1 MNLKNGLEMNYL
13 TEEGMKKIVEKLYN
27 YKHVERDILLKRVNE
42 ARKLGDLRENG
53 DYKAAKEDLTNLDIR
68 INELEQ
74 YIAES
79 QIIKKSAKSKDHSV
93 RIMSKVKIKD
103 HTRNKELEFMLV
115 SQAEADPTEGKISAD
130 SPIGKGL
137 LGKKLGERFNIKIPI
152 GDIDVEI
159 LEINS
164 DY

>member
-1 MNLKNGLEMNYL
+1 MNYL

-27 YKHVERDILLKRVNE
+27 LKHIERDAILKRVTE

-53 DYKAAKEDLTNLDIR
+53 DYKAAREDLTNIDIR
-68 INELEQ
+68 IAELEK

-79 QIIKKSAKSKDHSV
+79 QIIKKVHSKKNVV
-93 RIMSKVKIKD
+93 RILNTVRIKD
-103 HTRNKELEFMLV
+103 HTRNKDLVYTLV

-137 LGKKLGERFNIKIPI
+137 LGRKTGEKFKINIPMGEIE
-152 GDIDVEI
+152 VEI
-159 LEINS
+159 IEISS
-164 DY
+164 DN

>member
-1 MNLKNGLEMNYL
+1 
-13 TEEGMKKIVEKLYN
+13 MKKIVEKLYN
-27 YKHVERDILLKRVNE
+27 LKHVERSAILDRVTE

-53 DYKAAKEDLTNLDIR
+53 DYKAAREDLSNIEAR

-74 YIAES
+74 YIANS
-79 QIIKKSAKSKDHSV
+79 QIITKHPKSKDNSI
-93 RIMSKVKIKD
+93 RILSRVKIKD
-103 HTRNKELEFMLV
+103 YTRNKELEYTLV
-115 SQAEADPTEGKISAD
+115 SQAEADLSEGKISAD

-137 LGKKLGERFNIKIPI
+137 LGKKLGERFKIRIPI

-164 DY
+164 DN

>member
-1 MNLKNGLEMNYL
+1 MNYL

-27 YKHVERDILLKRVNE
+27 LKHVERALILNRVTE

-53 DYKAAKEDLTNLDIR
+53 DYKAAREDLTNIDIR

-74 YIAES
+74 YITNS
-79 QIIKKSAKSKDHSV
+79 QIIKKQPKSKDNSV
-93 RIMSKVKIKD
+93 RILNKVRIKD
-103 HTRNKELEFMLV
+103 HTRNKELEYMLV
-115 SQAEADPTEGKISAD
+115 SQAEADPVEGKISAD

-137 LGKKLGERFNIKIPI
+137 LGRKVGERFCIKIPI

-164 DY
+164 DK